1 VDARLGEGGVAR
13 DDDGLAAIG
22 PRVRPS
28 LVADAPEDDDLTGG
42 GAVEVGGILCDAPRE
57 LAGTADDAVFSAGND
72 EVERLG
78 RGHRPR
84 KGKRTEVTLQR
95 SGGGVDSGRVFRT
108 FFSLA
113 EVMKIGVPKEI
124 KIGETRVSM
133 TPSLCR
139 RCVALGGEVLVQK
152 SAGITAGFTDAEYRA
167 AGATVVASAAAVW
180 AADLILKVKEPLP
193 AEYGRLRTGQMLFTY
208 LHLAAGPELAKVL
221 LKKKILGISY
231 ETVEGNDGS
240 FPLLKPMSQIAGRLA
255 IQVGAY
261 FLQSQHGGSG
271 VLLGG
276 IPGTMPGHV
285 VVVGAGN
292 SGAHAVQM
300 AAGMGARV
308 TVLDLDTRKLEA
320 LDSEYRG
327 RVVTLMS
334 NPANLEASVADAD
347 LLIGAVLIPAAKA
360 PIVVSK
366 SMVAQM
372 RPGSVIVDIAID
384 QGGCVET
391 IRPTSHEE
399 PVYKQHGVIHYAV
412 PNMPALVGRTSTLG
426 LTQATEPFV
435 ATLVQKGVERA
446 LAEHPGLAK
455 GVNTRDGKIVY
466 GAVAKAL
473 GYE

>member
-1 VDARLGEGGVAR
+1 
-13 DDDGLAAIG
+13 
-22 PRVRPS
+22 
-28 LVADAPEDDDLTGG
+28 
-42 GAVEVGGILCDAPRE
+42 
-57 LAGTADDAVFSAGND
+57 
-72 EVERLG
+72 
-78 RGHRPR
+78 
-84 KGKRTEVTLQR
+84 
-95 SGGGVDSGRVFRT
+95 
-108 FFSLA
+108 
-113 EVMKIGVPKEI
+113 MKIGVPKEI

-139 RCVALGGEVLVQK
+139 RCVSLGAKVLVQT
-152 SAGITAGFTDAEYRA
+152 SAGTTAGFTAAEYRA
-167 AGATVVASAAAVW
+167 AGATLVADAAKIWA

-193 AEYGRLRTGQMLFTY
+193 AEYSLMREEQALFTY

-231 ETVEGNDGS
+231 ETVEGADGQ
-240 FPLLKPMSQIAGRLA
+240 FPLLKPMSQIAGRLS
-255 IQVGAY
+255 IQIGAY

-300 AAGMGARV
+300 AVGMGARV

-320 LDSEYRG
+320 LDTEYRG

-334 NPANLEASVADAD
+334 NPANIASEVADAD

-360 PIVVSK
+360 PIVVNAK
-366 SMVAQM
+366 TVARM

-384 QGGCVET
+384 QGGCIES
-391 IRPTSHEE
+391 IRPTSHQN
-399 PVYKQHGVIHYAV
+399 PVYEQHGVIHYAV

-426 LTQATEPFV
+426 LTQATEPYV
-435 ATLVQKGVERA
+435 AMLVSKGIERA
-446 LAEHPGLAK
+446 LAEHEGLAR
-455 GVNTRDGKIVY
+455 GVNTENGKITY

-473 GYE
+473 GFS

>member
-1 VDARLGEGGVAR
+1 M
-13 DDDGLAAIG
+13 
-22 PRVRPS
+22 
-28 LVADAPEDDDLTGG
+28 T
-42 GAVEVGGILCDAPRE
+42 
-57 LAGTADDAVFSAGND
+57 
-72 EVERLG
+72 
-78 RGHRPR
+78 
-84 KGKRTEVTLQR
+84 
-95 SGGGVDSGRVFRT
+95 
-108 FFSLA
+108 
-113 EVMKIGVPKEI
+113 IGVPKEI

-139 RCVALGGEVLVQK
+139 RCISLGARVLLQK
-152 SAGITAGFTDAEYRA
+152 GAGLTAGFTDAEYRA
-167 AGATVVASAAAVW
+167 AGATLVADAAKVW
-180 AADLILKVKEPLP
+180 RAADLILKVKEPLP
-193 AEYGRLRTGQMLFTY
+193 AEYGLLRNGQTIFTY

-221 LKKKILGISY
+221 LAKNILGIAY
-231 ETVEGNDGS
+231 ETVEGADGS
-240 FPLLKPMSQIAGRLA
+240 FPLLKPMSQIAGRLS
-255 IQVGAY
+255 IQIGAY

-334 NPANLEASVADAD
+334 NPANIENEVADAD

-360 PIVVSK
+360 PTVVSK
-366 SMVAQM
+366 KMVARM

-384 QGGCVET
+384 QGGCIES
-391 IRPTSHEE
+391 IRPTSHEK
-399 PVYKQHGVIHYAV
+399 PVYEQHGVIHYAV

-426 LTQATEPFV
+426 LTQATEPYV
-435 ATLVQKGVERA
+435 AMLVGKGVERA
-446 LAEHPGLAK
+446 LAEHAGLAK
-455 GVNTRDGKIVY
+455 GVNTRGGKIVY
-466 GAVAKAL
+466 PAVAKAL
-473 GYE
+473 GYS